1 MRALSPET
9 EAHVILD
16 FKKSAEIGLHLMSRV
31 YQLLAAQRHDHL
43 TTNVANTIVR
53 PAMQERNE
61 GTILTRYRDK
71 NIDKMIG
78 ASNTSVPSAPKPK
91 LTEEQR
97 RTLEQLKASKD
108 LSAPQPP
115 SIAQENIEARRTLV
129 QHLRERRD
137 LPLTIY
143 NPILN
148 RLRGADTLQLRRDL
162 DDCVNL
168 TLNLAEIARDKNDT
182 KGNRDRFIAY
192 SKRLL
197 FLLDFLIQNDYN
209 AEATLLQ
216 NTLALITP
224 TFTTEMGNIL
234 DLLFNEFTYSKSWY
248 IFRFP
253 LHKKSKEFS
262 QIFIDRVYK
271 KNFFN
276 RADSIFF

>member
-43 TTNVANTIVR
+43 TTNVADTIVR

-115 SIAQENIEARRTLV
+115 SITQEDIEAQRTLE
-129 QHLRERRD
+129 QYLRQRRD
-137 LPLTIY
+137 LPIAIS
-143 NPILN
+143 NPILKK
-148 RLRGADTLQLRRDL
+148 LQGGDFVQLRRDL

-168 TLNLAEIARDKNDT
+168 TLNLAEIARDQNDSN
-182 KGNRDRFIAY
+182 GNRDRFIAY
-192 SKRLL
+192 SSRLL
-197 FLLDFLIQNDYN
+197 FLLDYLIQNEYN

-224 TFTTEMGNIL
+224 TFASGVGNIL
-234 DLLFNEFTYSKSWY
+234 DLLFNEFIEKADNNPYGDMENIARTASEKIYNIIQQTKGFQTKPPS
-248 IFRFP
+248 P
-253 LHKKSKEFS
+253 KK
-262 QIFIDRVYK
+262 
-271 KNFFN
+271 
-276 RADSIFF
+276 